1 MTNKLTARDVEVLL
15 TRPSGDARAQIATK
29 VAGQFAADVLNPRE
43 RQIAEEI
50 LRCMVRDAEVR
61 VRQALATS
69 LLHTAEVP
77 HDVAIALARDIE
89 SISIPFVEASPAL
102 TDDDL
107 IELVRTSGAPKQ
119 LAIAR
124 RSSVSPSVADALVAT
139 ESTEVVRTLVRNP
152 GASLTEALLNN
163 ILDRHGSDGTI
174 TESMTLRPQLP
185 LGIAER
191 LVTHVAEH
199 LRAHLVIH
207 HKVPRHVAER
217 LAAQSRERATVD
229 LLSAARDSANVA
241 ALVQQLRAS
250 GRLTPSLILRAA
262 CTGDIRFCEEAFAQ
276 AAKLP
281 VHKAWVLLHDAGPLG
296 LRALYDRAGLPEV
309 LYPAFRVAFDVF
321 HETQFDGG
329 DADRERFERRMLE
342 RILTQYEGLA
352 ADDLDYLLDR
362 LGSLTDETAHN
373 GDARAIA
380 V

>member
-15 TRPSGDARAQIATK
+15 AKPSGDARAEIAAK

-50 LRCMVRDAEVR
+50 LRSMVKDAETR

-69 LLHTAEVP
+69 LMHTAEVP
-77 HDVAIALARDIE
+77 HDVAVALARDIE
-89 SISIPFVEASPAL
+89 TIAIPFVEASPAL
-102 TDDDL
+102 TDNDL
-107 IELVRTSGAPKQ
+107 IELVRTSEGTKQ
-119 LAIAR
+119 NAIAR
-124 RSSVSPSVADALVAT
+124 RPRISAVVADALVAT
-139 ESTEVVRTLVRNP
+139 ENADVVRTLVRNP
-152 GASLTEALLNN
+152 GAGLTEAALNS
-163 ILDRHGSDGTI
+163 ILDRHGKDGAI
-174 TESMTLRPQLP
+174 TESMTLRAQLP

-199 LRAHLVIH
+199 LRTHLVIH

-217 LAAQSRERATVD
+217 LAVQSRERATVD
-229 LLSAARDSANVA
+229 LLNEARDASNIS
-241 ALVQQLRAS
+241 ALVQQLRAR

-276 AAKLP
+276 AARLP

-309 LYPAFRVAFDVF
+309 LYPAFRVALDVF

-329 DADRERFERRMLE
+329 EHDRERFERRMLE
-342 RILTQYEGLA
+342 RVLTQYEGLA

-362 LGSLTDETAHN
+362 LGSLTDDKALE
-373 GDARAIA
+373 A
-380 V
+380 VAV

>member
-1 MTNKLTARDVEVLL
+1 
-15 TRPSGDARAQIATK
+15 
-29 VAGQFAADVLNPRE
+29 VAV
-43 RQIAEEI
+43 
-50 LRCMVRDAEVR
+50 
-61 VRQALATS
+61 
-69 LLHTAEVP
+69 
-77 HDVAIALARDIE
+77 ALARDIE
-89 SISIPFVEASPAL
+89 SIAIPFVEASPAL

-107 IELVRTSGAPKQ
+107 IELVRSSEAQKQ
-119 LAIAR
+119 HAIAR
-124 RSSVSPSVADALVAT
+124 RPRLSLVVSDALVAT
-139 ESTEVVRTLVRNP
+139 ENAEVVRTLVRNP
-152 GASLTEALLNN
+152 GAGLSEAALNT

-199 LRAHLVIH
+199 LRTHLVIH

-229 LLSAARDSANVA
+229 LLSEARDASNLS
-241 ALVQQLRAS
+241 ALVQQLRAR

-309 LYPAFRVAFDVF
+309 LYPAFRVALDVF

-329 DADRERFERRMLE
+329 EGDRERFERRMLE

-362 LGSLTDETAHN
+362 LGSLTDDKALS
-373 GDARAIA
+373 A
-380 V
+380 VAV

>member
-15 TRPSGDARAQIATK
+15 AKPSGDARAEIAAK

-50 LRCMVRDAEVR
+50 LRSMVKDAETR

-69 LLHTAEVP
+69 LMHTAEVP
-77 HDVAIALARDIE
+77 HDVAVALARDIE
-89 SISIPFVEASPAL
+89 TIAIPFVEASPAL
-102 TDDDL
+102 TDNDL
-107 IELVRTSGAPKQ
+107 IELVRTSEGTKQ
-119 LAIAR
+119 NAIAR
-124 RSSVSPSVADALVAT
+124 RPRISAVVADALVAT
-139 ESTEVVRTLVRNP
+139 ENADVVRTLVRNP
-152 GASLTEALLNN
+152 GAGLTEAALNS
-163 ILDRHGSDGTI
+163 ILDRHGKDGAI
-174 TESMTLRPQLP
+174 TESMTLRAQLP

-199 LRAHLVIH
+199 LRTHLVIH

-217 LAAQSRERATVD
+217 LAVQSRERATVD
-229 LLSAARDSANVA
+229 LLNEARDASNIS
-241 ALVQQLRAS
+241 ALVQQLRAR

-276 AAKLP
+276 AARLP

-309 LYPAFRVAFDVF
+309 LYPAFRVALDVF

-329 DADRERFERRMLE
+329 EHDHERFERRMLE
-342 RILTQYEGLA
+342 RVLTQYEGLA

-362 LGSLTDETAHN
+362 LGSLTDDKALE
-373 GDARAIA
+373 A
-380 V
+380 VAV

>member
-15 TRPSGDARAQIATK
+15 AKPSGIARAEIAAK

-50 LRCMVRDAEVR
+50 LRSMVKDAETR

-69 LLHTAEVP
+69 LMHTAEVP
-77 HDVAIALARDIE
+77 HDVAVALARDIE
-89 SISIPFVEASPAL
+89 TIAIPFVEASPAL

-107 IELVRTSGAPKQ
+107 IELVRTSEAPKQ
-119 LAIAR
+119 SAIAR
-124 RSSVSPSVADALVAT
+124 RPRVSAVVADALVAT
-139 ESTEVVRTLVRNP
+139 ENADVVRILVRNP
-152 GASLTEALLNN
+152 SAGLTEATLNT
-163 ILDRHGSDGTI
+163 ILDRHANDGAI
-174 TESMTLRPQLP
+174 TESMTLRAQLP

-199 LRAHLVIH
+199 LRTHLVIH

-217 LAAQSRERATVD
+217 LAVQSRERATVD
-229 LLSAARDSANVA
+229 LLSEARDASNLS
-241 ALVQQLRAS
+241 ALVQQLRAR

-329 DADRERFERRMLE
+329 ERDRERFERRMLE

-362 LGSLTDETAHN
+362 LGGLTDDKAL
-373 GDARAIA
+373 DAIA